1 MKNIGLEKLLKSHF
15 PKQFT
20 DQSLPKAPLV
30 LHGQTSTFAALTSLP
45 FLQSLDA
52 LLNVWPKNIEV
63 HLPDVRDEASAIETN
78 PQNARKLFQNKM
90 ALLFNNVQEIS
101 PVLDEYLQSLK
112 KDLGLPHATYSR
124 CMVYATPDGLGTA
137 AHFDQNINFV
147 LQLSGTKKWWLAPN
161 HSVENPTERHTI
173 GLALDPEIASYLNGE
188 MPEAMPLDAQEVVLK
203 PGSILYVPRGY
214 WHKTE
219 AEGEAL
225 ALNFTFSQPTWIDLF
240 TLALRSRLSL
250 SPEWREL
257 AHGVGFEEP
266 SKRRSALQKFDVLLG
281 ELVEDLP
288 HWRAADILGAT
299 EGYNPGK

>member
-30 LHGQTSTFAALTSLP
+30 LHGQTSTLSALTSLP

-52 LLNVWPKNIEV
+52 LLKLWPKNIEV

-90 ALLFNNVQEIS
+90 GLLFNNVQEIS
-101 PVLDEYLQSLK
+101 PVLDEHLQSFK
-112 KDLGLPHATYSR
+112 KDLGLPHSTYSR

-161 HSVENPTERHTI
+161 VSVENPTERHTI

-188 MPEAMPLDAQEVVLK
+188 MPKSMPLDAQEVVLK

-266 SKRRSALQKFDVLLG
+266 SRRRSAIQKFDALLG

-288 HWRAADILGAT
+288 QWRAADILGAT
-299 EGYNPGK
+299 EGYNPEK

>member
-1 MKNIGLEKLLKSHF
+1 MKNIGLAKLLQTHF
-15 PKQFT
+15 SAQFT
-20 DQSLPKAPLV
+20 DQNLPKEPIV
-30 LHGQTSTFAALTSLP
+30 LHGQSSTLATLTDLAFLKSLE
-45 FLQSLDA
+45 A

-63 HLPDVRDEASAIETN
+63 HLPDARDEASAIETN

-90 ALLFNNVQEIS
+90 GLLFNNVQDIS
-101 PVLDEYLQSLK
+101 PILEEHLQSLK
-112 KDLGLPHATYSR
+112 KYLGLPHSTYSR
-124 CMVYATPDGLGTA
+124 CIVYATPDGLGTA

-161 HSVENPTERHTI
+161 KSVKNPTERYTI
-173 GLALDPEIASYLNGE
+173 GLPLDPELASYTSGDI
-188 MPEAMPLDAQEVVLK
+188 PTAMPLNAQEVILK

-219 AEGEAL
+219 ADGEAL

-250 SPEWREL
+250 SPAWREL
-257 AHGVGFEEP
+257 AHGVGFEA
-266 SKRRSALQKFDVLLG
+266 SSQRQSAYQKFDALLS

-288 HWRAADILGAT
+288 HWQAIDILGAT
-299 EGYNPGK
+299 EGYNPEK